1 MLLFARIKRN
11 EEAQEEANVYTNWR
25 DFHTDTWNPT
35 SEVITSILFQVKGK
49 TYKERQAHL
58 RDLAI
63 EFQSADTEGL
73 SWGEYAVITVGFFV
87 KNAKRYGLIKEFK
100 ENGII

>member
-11 EEAQEEANVYTNWR
+11 EEAQEEANVYECLEL
-25 DFHTDTWNPT
+25 FHSDTWNPT
-35 SEVITSILFQVKGK
+35 SEVITTILFQVKGK
-49 TYKERQAHL
+49 NYRERQSHL

-63 EFQSADTEGL
+63 EFQTADTEGL
-73 SWGEYAVITVGFFV
+73 SWGEFAEIQYFFDV
-87 KNAKRYGLIKEFK
+87 NAKRYGLTKEFR